1 MTRADEIAANLR
13 SVRERMR
20 AALAAAGRAEDSVRL
35 LAVSKTVAP
44 EDIVHALTA
53 GQLDFAENYGQEF
66 RDKRRAVAEL
76 LAERSK
82 QTGYAGQS
90 ELAEL
95 AELAALAALPAPR
108 WHFIGPLQTN
118 KVKYVAGLVVLV
130 HTVGSDDVMAEL
142 ERKAAASSLV
152 QECLVQVNVAG
163 ETQKSG
169 IAPADLPKMLD
180 GFAKHA
186 HLRCQGLMV
195 IPPYDPDPELSRPH
209 FAALRRL
216 RDEHAGQARDHVT
229 LTELSMGM
237 SHDLEV
243 ALAEGATLIRVGT
256 AIFGARA

>member
-1 MTRADEIAANLR
+1 MTRADEIAANLEQ
-13 SVRERMR
+13 VRDRMR
-20 AALAAAGRAEDSVRL
+20 AAMAASGRSEGSVRL

-44 EDIVHALTA
+44 EDIVHAMAA

-66 RDKRRAVAEL
+66 RDKRKAVADL
-76 LAERSK
+76 LATR
-82 QTGYAGQS
+82 QN
-90 ELAEL
+90 
-95 AELAALAALPAPR
+95 LPAPR

-152 QECLVQVNVAG
+152 QDCLVQVNVAG
-163 ETQKSG
+163 EVQKSG
-169 IAPADLPKMLD
+169 IAPSDLPRMLD
-180 GFAKHA
+180 GFATHA

-195 IPPYDPDPELSRPH
+195 IPPYDPNPELSRPH

-216 RDEHAGQARDHVT
+216 RDEHKDAPRANVALG
-229 LTELSMGM
+229 ELSMGM

-243 ALAEGATLIRVGT
+243 AIAEGATLIRVGT
-256 AIFGARA
+256 AIFGART